1 MQTVCCYCDLIIC
14 PGVILIF
21 YLTRVLVKHRHSG
34 GNLKLQFL
42 FFLSEQDGYEYCL
55 SVGLIAVTQARR
67 TVPVNTFRETK
78 QNTFVVNVIFLR
90 ETTIKVSLISRA
102 TAFFQ
107 ERQNPLNQRVQQKY
121 FINRS
126 VVDGSRVRKKNYGKQ
141 HDVSQKFCP
150 LITQCSS

>member
-1 MQTVCCYCDLIIC
+1 M
-14 PGVILIF
+14 
-21 YLTRVLVKHRHSG
+21 
-34 GNLKLQFL
+34 
-42 FFLSEQDGYEYCL
+42 
-55 SVGLIAVTQARR
+55 GLIAVTQARR

-107 ERQNPLNQRVQQKY
+107 ERQNPLNWRVQQKY

-126 VVDGSRVRKKNYGKQ
+126 VVDGSRVRKKKLRETTRRFVEVLPTYYAM
-141 HDVSQKFCP
+141 
-150 LITQCSS
+150 LIVTLSLVQEALLKVYKSKR